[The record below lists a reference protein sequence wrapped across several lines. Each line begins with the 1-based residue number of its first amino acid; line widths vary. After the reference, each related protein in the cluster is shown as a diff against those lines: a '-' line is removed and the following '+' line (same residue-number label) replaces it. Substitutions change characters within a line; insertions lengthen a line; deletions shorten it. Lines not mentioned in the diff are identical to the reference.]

1 MYPGVCLRG
10 YQSGEGHIGTR
21 WLYLDSAWGQGAPYG
36 YTGDLDKV
44 TNDQGQCPTNR
55 ASMMGYASLY
65 TGTVVVEKAEG
76 GDNWFSFTID
86 GEDVLHHKITGTWTG
101 PVYLGNS
108 DTPVV
113 SSGKELDGND
123 KPVVTSAGKLS
134 KVPSKKDAPQVLSAV
149 KARYNT
155 NGKLLF
161 R

>member
-1 MYPGVCLRG
+1 
-10 YQSGEGHIGTR
+10 
-21 WLYLDSAWGQGAPYG
+21 
-36 YTGDLDKV
+36 
-44 TNDQGQCPTNR
+44 
-55 ASMMGYASLY
+55 MMGYASLY

-86 GEDVLHHKITGTWTG
+86 GEDVLHHKITGKWTG

-134 KVPSKKDAPQVLSAV
+134 KVPSKKDASQVLSAV

>member
-1 MYPGVCLRG
+1 M
-10 YQSGEGHIGTR
+10 
-21 WLYLDSAWGQGAPYG
+21 
-36 YTGDLDKV
+36 
-44 TNDQGQCPTNR
+44 
-55 ASMMGYASLY
+55 
-65 TGTVVVEKAEG
+65 
-76 GDNWFSFTID
+76 
-86 GEDVLHHKITGTWTG
+86 LHHKITGTWTG

>member
-1 MYPGVCLRG
+1 M
-10 YQSGEGHIGTR
+10 
-21 WLYLDSAWGQGAPYG
+21 A
-36 YTGDLDKV
+36 
-44 TNDQGQCPTNR
+44 
-55 ASMMGYASLY
+55 GYASLY
-65 TGTVVVEKAEG
+65 TGTVVVEKAVG
-76 GDNWFSFTID
+76 GDNWFSF
-86 GEDVLHHKITGTWTG
+86 KITGTWTG